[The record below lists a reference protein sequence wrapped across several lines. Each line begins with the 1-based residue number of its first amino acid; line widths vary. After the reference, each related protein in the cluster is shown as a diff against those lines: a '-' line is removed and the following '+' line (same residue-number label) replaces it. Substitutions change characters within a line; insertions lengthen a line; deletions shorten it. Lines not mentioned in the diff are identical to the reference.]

1 MYKLHRTIHDV
12 VIAYQSSAVVSNVFI
27 ELHNKARPAF
37 FQEVE
42 AMLDRIQSGPAG
54 SMLLESLRKHQ
65 GNGNSVYVSFTTQDS
80 EAAPCLNDA
89 QLEMHGLTDDSSA
102 YESQTL
108 ARIISTRQGGG
119 RGVGTSAEIFLNPV
133 DGISVDAEGYPS
145 AISNTKT
152 AFVTLGHELLHASR
166 YLKGSANFPVE
177 EVYGFSYE
185 EEVRA
190 VGLGVYEDKA
200 YSENKLRAE
209 HGLPLRKH
217 YYPKEA
223 KAYSSDEPAKK
234 AEAAVATSP
243 PAPVGEAFDQVGH
256 PHCNGSDKSFAAKP
270 GTLIDPAPPRWG
282 GDPAGPDGLTPA
294 PRWTG
299 LSPLDDIH
307 ADGGLIGTK
316 SHAPLTPK
324 REERGSSGDWN
335 KVASELDTDRVAMP
349 PLVRQAVPGRSGDI
363 QSWDAGS
370 LLQGNFDGLPDL
382 SGMKAPGEPRP
393 VPPAENLGSME
404 WADPHSRSTSG
415 IFGEGV

>member
-1 MYKLHRTIHDV
+1 MYKLHRTTHGV
-12 VIAYQSSAVVSNVFI
+12 VIAYQSSAVVANVFI

-42 AMLDRIQSGPAG
+42 AMLGQIQSRPAG
-54 SMLLESLRKHQ
+54 TLLLQSIRKYQ
-65 GNGNSVYVSFTTQDS
+65 GNGNSVYVSFTSKDS
-80 EAAPCLNDA
+80 EAAPCLNDT
-89 QLEMHGLTDDSSA
+89 QLEMYGLTDESSD
-102 YESQTL
+102 YESQAL

-133 DGISVDAEGYPS
+133 DGISVDADGYPS

-166 YLKGSANFPVE
+166 YLKGSANFPTE

-185 EEVRA
+185 EEMRA
-190 VGLGVYEDKA
+190 VGLGVWEDKA

-223 KAYSSDEPAKK
+223 KAYSSDDPAKK

-270 GTLIDPAPPRWG
+270 ETLIDPAPPRWV

-299 LSPLDDIH
+299 LSPLDDTH

-349 PLVRQAVPGRSGDI
+349 LQVRQPVPARNGEI
-363 QSWDAGS
+363 QGWDAGS
-370 LLQGNFDGLPDL
+370 FLQGSREVLPHL
-382 SGMKAPGEPRP
+382 SGMKGPGDS
-393 VPPAENLGSME
+393 PPLPPEENLGSME
-404 WADPHSRSTSG
+404 WADPHSRYTSG